1 MRKVLLPALI
11 IIGASLL
18 IIRVFYLQIIDDSF
32 KLKSDNNAIK
42 IKYDYPERG
51 YIYDRN
57 GVLLVA
63 NQPSYDIMVIPRELN
78 KTDTLEFCKLLNI
91 SKEDFIKK
99 VEKARVYSPRLPS
112 VFLAQL
118 NKNEF
123 AAFQEKIRKFEGFYF
138 QKRSLRDY
146 EVDYGANIFGFI
158 TQANEKLIE
167 KNNYYKSGDLIGKQG
182 VEESYEKFL
191 RGIKGVKYFQ
201 KDKFNREI
209 GSYKEGKYDTIA
221 VQGEDIN
228 LTIDSEIQ
236 KYGEQ
241 LMVNKRGGIVA
252 IEPTTGEIL
261 ALVTAPSYDPSI
273 LVGRQR
279 SKNYTKLYHD
289 SIAKPLYDRGL
300 LAEYPPGSPF
310 KIMTGL
316 VGLQE
321 EVVTEETTFVCNHG
335 FSYARGRFQRCH
347 CGGGVRDLHVGIYK
361 SCNAY
366 FSNVYLRTI
375 AKYQKTPYA
384 VDVWSNHI
392 KSFGLGQFMGYDLP
406 TGKKGNIP
414 TSTTYK
420 KIYPNWGYSG
430 KTIISNAIGQ
440 GEVLM
445 TPIQLANMMS
455 AVANQGYY
463 YTPHIIK
470 KIKGEKIDKKFTT
483 KHVTTIDKKYFPPMI
498 SGLFDVKHLYYTL
511 SYNEDNE
518 QAEWVAYE
526 LIGHKGKQKHYQR
539 PFFIKDPNVT
549 TGSADWKNYK
559 NSGYDKGHL
568 CPAGDMISDKK
579 GYDETFYTSNISPQL
594 HAFNEGIWNRLEQK
608 TRYWSVKY
616 EKVYV
621 ITGGILSS
629 NLSTIGNEKV
639 AVPNFFYKIIGNI
652 SGDKF
657 KMIAFLIPNAK
668 SDKPLYDYVVSVDT
682 IEKMTGID
690 FFPKLEDKIE
700 ANLEKK
706 ADYKEWSF

>member
-32 KLKSDNNAIK
+32 KLKSENNAIK

-78 KTDTLEFCKLLNI
+78 KTDTIEFCKLLNI
-91 SKEDFIKK
+91 TKEDFIKK
-99 VEKARVYSPRLPS
+99 IEKAKVYSPRLPS

-118 NKNEF
+118 NKSEF

-146 EVDYGANIFGFI
+146 EVDYGANVFGNI
-158 TQANEKLIE
+158 TQVNEKIIE
-167 KNNYYKSGDLIGKQG
+167 KNHYYKSGDLIGKQG
-182 VEESYEKFL
+182 VEESYEKTL
-191 RGIKGVKYFQ
+191 RGVKGVKYFQ

-209 GSYKEGKYDTIA
+209 GSYKEGKFDTIA

-228 LTIDSEIQ
+228 LTIDAEIQ

-252 IEPTTGEIL
+252 IEPKTGEIL
-261 ALVTAPSYDPSI
+261 ALVTAPSYDPGI

-321 EVVTEETTFVCNHG
+321 GVIDEQTTFVCSHG
-335 FSYARGRFQRCH
+335 FYYAPGRFQGCH
-347 CGGGVRDLHVGIYK
+347 CGIFGPRSLNVGIYK

-375 AKYQKTPYA
+375 GKYKAPYA
-384 VDVWSNHI
+384 VDVWSNHV

-406 TGKKGNIP
+406 TGRKGKIP
-414 TSTTYK
+414 TSKTYK
-420 KIYPNWGYSG
+420 KMYPGWGYSG

-455 AVANQGYY
+455 AVANEGYY

-470 KIKGEKIDKKFTT
+470 KIKGEQIDTKFTT

-498 SGLFDVKHLYYTL
+498 QGLFDV
-511 SYNEDNE
+511 YNHGTAYALRVEGIDICGKTGTAENFAKIDGVRTKMQDHSIFVAFAPKDNPKIAIAVLVE
-518 QAEWVAYE
+518 NGGFGAT
-526 LIGHKGKQKHYQR
+526 I
-539 PFFIKDPNVT
+539 
-549 TGSADWKNYK
+549 
-559 NSGYDKGHL
+559 
-568 CPAGDMISDKK
+568 AGPIASLMIEKYLRKK
-579 GYDETFYTSNISPQL
+579 ISRTDLETRVLNISLQGRYAKLGGLSEEVKKQL
-594 HAFNEGIWNRLEQK
+594 RIQDSITNSKIVAAAKKRDTTK
-608 TRYWSVKY
+608 T
-616 EKVYV
+616 
-621 ITGGILSS
+621 
-629 NLSTIGNEKV
+629 
-639 AVPNFFYKIIGNI
+639 
-652 SGDKF
+652 
-657 KMIAFLIPNAK
+657 
-668 SDKPLYDYVVSVDT
+668 
-682 IEKMTGID
+682 
-690 FFPKLEDKIE
+690 
-700 ANLEKK
+700 KK
-706 ADYKEWSF
+706 